1 MKNLSKQKGFKSNFD
16 LLPKIPMRMRI
27 ASLFLAG
34 FLFQA
39 NAEALYSQSALVSLK
54 MENATV
60 EEVLNKIE
68 EKSDFYFLYNSKL
81 VNVDRK
87 VSVSVNG
94 NSIETILHYLF
105 DGTDVD
111 YKVSNRQI
119 ILSRKED
126 TTNTITGQHGKII
139 TGTVIDATGYPVIG
153 ANVVIKGT
161 TNGTV
166 TDADGKFSLQ
176 VSEGDILEVS
186 FIGYLSYETKVSSAN
201 QYSVTLKEDSEKEC
215 AKDDI

>member
-1 MKNLSKQKGFKSNFD
+1 
-16 LLPKIPMRMRI
+16 MRI

-186 FIGYLSYETKVSSAN
+186 FIGYLSFETKVSSAN
-201 QYSVTLKEDSEKEC
+201 QYSVTLKEDSQKLDEIVVVSYGTQK
-215 AKDDI
+215 KGN

>member
-1 MKNLSKQKGFKSNFD
+1 M
-16 LLPKIPMRMRI
+16 
-27 ASLFLAG
+27 
-34 FLFQA
+34 
-39 NAEALYSQSALVSLK
+39 
-54 MENATV
+54 
-60 EEVLNKIE
+60 NKIE

-186 FIGYLSYETKVSSAN
+186 FIGYLSYETKVSLS
-201 QYSVTLKEDSEKEC
+201 L
-215 AKDDI
+215 IHI